1 MLKDPSAEVGV
12 PIVSELNDWLDDH
25 IADDPLAIS
34 ALARVLGRRIG
45 GFLKSEDNLD
55 FFVSQLRVVVVD
67 SAEKALRVKSGA
79 RNDATGL

>member
-1 MLKDPSAEVGV
+1 
-12 PIVSELNDWLDDH
+12 
-25 IADDPLAIS
+25 
-34 ALARVLGRRIG
+34 LARVLGRRIG